1 MPHFPGF
8 RLFSAAFPMLDEP
21 MRATD
26 NFRPSSVTTGLLLL
40 ASVLLVPGL
49 LLPAIETR
57 HLGLWGD
64 EHSIR
69 ELGVSLAGDGEW
81 LLAVTVLSFSVGF
94 PLTKLVWM
102 WRLQLIAPA
111 PVSDRTP
118 LKPTTDLRWLE
129 RLGKWSMADVLVI
142 ALVVF
147 SLQGNLLL
155 EARPLIGAGC
165 FALST
170 LLAMWAAG
178 RIVDAARP

>member
-1 MPHFPGF
+1 
-8 RLFSAAFPMLDEP
+8 

-26 NFRPSSVTTGLLLL
+26 DFRPSPVTTGMLLL
-40 ASVLLVPGL
+40 ASVLLIPGL

-57 HLGLWGD
+57 HLGLWGE
-64 EHSIR
+64 EHSILA
-69 ELGVSLAGDGEW
+69 LGLALAGDGEW
-81 LLAVTVLSFSVGF
+81 LLAVTVLAFSVGF

-102 WRLQLIAPA
+102 WRLQLIAPL
-111 PVSDRTP
+111 PVTATTGPGRR
-118 LKPTTDLRWLE
+118 TDLRWLE

-178 RIVDAARP
+178 RIVDAGRP